1 MLQKESIMKKLGKL
15 QEIDDVRTI
24 WPNEAKDFTPWLSK
38 EENIAILAEELGI
51 DITVSETE
59 SAIGDFAVDIFG
71 VETGTERKVIIE
83 NQLEETDHDHLGKL
97 LTYAAGKSANVIVWI
112 VRKARDEHRA
122 ALQWLNNHTD
132 DDIGFFLC
140 EIKAYT
146 IGDSAPAPKFELIEA
161 PNDWIRDNRAGAD
174 YSDAEKKR
182 REKRREYWERFNAYA
197 KENLAEFTKQFKLRK
212 ASGDHWM
219 DFAFG
224 SSKYHMSVCQ
234 IRKDGK
240 LIVKF
245 YITDDKK
252 LYKDLLARK
261 DAIESAIGLPL
272 EWHELPGKKASEIA
286 VGKDVDFDNEEEL
299 PSHFQWIAATML
311 KMAAPLKKHL
321 AEIAKS

>member
-1 MLQKESIMKKLGKL
+1 MKKLGKL
-15 QEIDDVRTI
+15 KEIDDVREI
-24 WPNEAKDFTPWLSK
+24 WPNEAKDFTPWLSR
-38 EENIAILAEELGI
+38 EENIAILAEEIGI
-51 DITVSETE
+51 DITVNETE

-71 VETGTERKVIIE
+71 VETGTERKVIVE

-97 LTYAAGKSANVIVWI
+97 LTYAAGKTANVIVWV

-140 EIKAYT
+140 EIKVYT
-146 IGDSAPAPKFELIEA
+146 IGDSVPAPKFEVIEA

-174 YSDAEKKR
+174 YSDAEKIR
-182 REKRREYWERFNAYA
+182 REKRRKYWECFNVYA
-197 KENLAEFTKQFKLRK
+197 KTKLGAFTKQFKLRK

-219 DFAFG
+219 DFAMG

-240 LIVKF
+240 IVVKF
-245 YITDDKK
+245 HIRDDKE
-252 LYKDLLARK
+252 LYKELLARK
-261 DAIESAIGLPL
+261 DAIESDAGIHLD
-272 EWHELPGKKASEIA
+272 WRELPGKKASEISI
-286 VGKDVDFDNEEEL
+286 GKDVDFDNEDEL
-299 PSHFQWIAATML
+299 SSQFEWIAETML
-311 KMAAPLKKHL
+311 KMVGPFKKHL

>member
-1 MLQKESIMKKLGKL
+1 MGLTQSGSSSKKT
-15 QEIDDVRTI
+15 RFPTI
-24 WPNEAKDFTPWLSK
+24 GTTFTPWLSK
-38 EENIAILAEELGI
+38 EENIAILAEEIGI

-59 SAIGDFAVDIFG
+59 SPIGDFAVDIFG

-97 LTYAAGKSANVIVWI
+97 LTYAAGKTANVIVWV

-146 IGDSAPAPKFELIEA
+146 IGDSAPAPKFEVIEA
-161 PNDWIRDNRAGAD
+161 PNDWIRDNRAGVD

-182 REKRREYWERFNAYA
+182 REKRKEYWECFNEYA
-197 KENLAEFTKQFKLRK
+197 KANLGAFTKQFKLRK

-219 DFAFG
+219 DFAME
-224 SSKYHMSVCQ
+224 SSKYHMSVNH

-245 YITDDKK
+245 YIPDDKE
-252 LYKDLLARK
+252 LYKELLARK
-261 DAIESAIGLPL
+261 DAIESETGFHL
-272 EWHELPGKKASEIA
+272 EWHELPLKKASEIA
-286 VGKDVDFDNEEEL
+286 IGKDVDFDNEDER
-299 PSHFQWIAATML
+299 PSQFQWIAETML
-311 KMAAPLKKHL
+311 KMALPLKKHL
-321 AEIAKS
+321 SQIANS

>member
-1 MLQKESIMKKLGKL
+1 MKKLGKL
-15 QEIDDVRTI
+15 QEIDDVRSI

-38 EENIAILAEELGI
+38 EENIAILAEEIGI

-97 LTYAAGKSANVIVWI
+97 LTYAAGKNANVIVWI
-112 VRKARDEHRA
+112 VQKARDEHRA

-132 DDIGFFLC
+132 DNIGFFLC

-146 IGDSAPAPKFELIEA
+146 IGDSVPAPKFEVIEA

-182 REKRREYWERFNAYA
+182 REKRRDYWERFNGYVKA
-197 KENLAEFTKQFKLRK
+197 NVTEFTKLFKLRK
-212 ASGDHWM
+212 TTGSHWM
-219 DFAFG
+219 DFAMG
-224 SSKYHMSVCQ
+224 SSKYHMSICQ

-240 LIVKF
+240 IIIKF
-245 YITDDKK
+245 YIYDDKE
-252 LYKDLLARK
+252 LYKELLA
-261 DAIESAIGLPL
+261 
-272 EWHELPGKKASEIA
+272 
-286 VGKDVDFDNEEEL
+286 
-299 PSHFQWIAATML
+299 
-311 KMAAPLKKHL
+311 
-321 AEIAKS
+321 

>member
-1 MLQKESIMKKLGKL
+1 MKKLGKL
-15 QEIDDVRTI
+15 REIDDVRSI

-38 EENIAILAEELGI
+38 EENIAILAEEIGI

-59 SAIGDFAVDIFG
+59 STIGDFAVDIFG

-97 LTYAAGKSANVIVWI
+97 LTYAAGKNATVIVWI

-132 DDIGFFLC
+132 DNIGFFLC

-146 IGDSAPAPKFELIEA
+146 IGDSVPAPKFEVIEA

-182 REKRREYWERFNAYA
+182 REERRNYWERFNEYA
-197 KENLAEFTKQFKLRK
+197 KSNLGYFTKQFKLRK
-212 ASGDHWM
+212 PNGDHWM
-219 DFAFG
+219 DFAMG

-234 IRKDGK
+234 IRKDSK
-240 LIVKF
+240 ILVKF
-245 YITDDKK
+245 YITDDKE
-252 LYKDLLARK
+252 LYKGLLARK
-261 DAIESAIGLPL
+261 ETIEADVGLRL
-272 EWHELPGKKASEIA
+272 EWHELPGKKASEIV
-286 VGKDVDFDNEEEL
+286 VGKDVDFDNASEM
-299 PSHFQWIAATML
+299 PSQFQWIGETLL
-311 KMAAPLKKHL
+311 KMAIPLKKHL
-321 AEIAKS
+321 AEIAKG